1 MQRREKILGLHRNGP
16 FPCFHGETELSMR
29 AGAAVQAW
37 GTSGSRGVPRFA
49 ARTGLHLLQ
58 RAGIAFV
65 NEQTF
70 DHSSLIVAC
79 GRGDRAALQQ
89 IYRREAGA
97 MIGIAA
103 RIVKRRELA
112 EEVVQESF
120 VAVWRNAARFDPSIG
135 SGRAWLFQIVRN
147 RALNMLRDT
156 SRELPT
162 EDNAL
167 NAAVDAGADYEN
179 AYDRLGNSSALK
191 RCLEQLEPRRRQ
203 GILLAFVEGMS
214 HGEIA
219 AQLKV
224 PLGTTKSWLRRSLIA
239 LRECMA

>member
-1 MQRREKILGLHRNGP
+1 MP
-16 FPCFHGETELSMR
+16 

-37 GTSGSRGVPRFA
+37 GKSGNRGIPGFSARVVRRQQRF
-49 ARTGLHLLQ
+49 GSHY
-58 RAGIAFV
+58 V
-65 NEQTF
+65 SDSNF

-79 GRGDRAALQQ
+79 GRGDRAALQE

-120 VAVWRNAARFDPSIG
+120 VAIWRFAARFDPSIG

-162 EDNAL
+162 EEEAL
-167 NAAVDAGADYEN
+167 NAAVDADADYEN
-179 AYDRLGNSSALK
+179 AYERLANNSALK
-191 RCLEQLEPRRRQ
+191 RCLEELEPRRRQ
-203 GILLAFVEGMS
+203 GVLLAFVEGLS

-219 AQLKV
+219 AKLKV

>member
-1 MQRREKILGLHRNGP
+1 M
-16 FPCFHGETELSMR
+16 S
-29 AGAAVQAW
+29 AGAAVRAW
-37 GTSGSRGVPRFA
+37 VNSDNRALSGLAAQCRLLQIGTS
-49 ARTGLHLLQ
+49 L
-58 RAGIAFV
+58 V
-65 NEQTF
+65 NDRIE

-97 MIGIAA
+97 MIGVAA

-120 VAVWRNAARFDPSIG
+120 VAIWRNAARFDPAIG

-156 SRELPT
+156 SREMPT
-162 EDNAL
+162 EQDAL
-167 NAAVDAGADYEN
+167 NAAVDADADYEN
-179 AYDRLGNSSALK
+179 VYERLANNSALK
-191 RCLEQLEPRRRQ
+191 RCLDELEPHRRK
-203 GILLAFVEGMS
+203 GVLLAFVEGMS

-219 AQLKV
+219 AALKV

>member
-1 MQRREKILGLHRNGP
+1 MG
-16 FPCFHGETELSMR
+16 
-29 AGAAVQAW
+29 AGAAVGTW
-37 GTSGSRGVPRFA
+37 VTSGNWGISLFA
-49 ARTGLHLLQ
+49 ARPRLPGTGY
-58 RAGIAFV
+58 GTFFV
-65 NEQTF
+65 NDKKS
-70 DHSSLIVAC
+70 DHSLLIVAC
-79 GRGDRAALQQ
+79 GRGDKAALQE

-120 VAVWRNAARFDPSIG
+120 VAVLRNAARFDPAIG

-162 EDNAL
+162 EENAL
-167 NAAVDAGADYEN
+167 NAAVDADGDFEN
-179 AYDRLGNSSALK
+179 AYERLANNSELK
-191 RCLEQLEPRRRQ
+191 RCLEQLEPHRRK
-203 GILLAFVEGMS
+203 GILLAFVEGFS

-219 AQLKV
+219 ATLKV

>member
-1 MQRREKILGLHRNGP
+1 MG
-16 FPCFHGETELSMR
+16 
-29 AGAAVQAW
+29 AGAALHTWGRNGVQGLLWSAPFLVRSLNPH
-37 GTSGSRGVPRFA
+37 GTVIVSESKD
-49 ARTGLHLLQ
+49 
-58 RAGIAFV
+58 
-65 NEQTF
+65 
-70 DHSSLIVAC
+70 DHSALIVAC
-79 GRGDRAALQQ
+79 GRGDRTALQT

-97 MIGIAA
+97 MIGIAT

-112 EEVVQESF
+112 EEVVQEAF
-120 VAVWRNAARFDPSIG
+120 VAIWRHAARFDPSIG

-147 RALNMLRDT
+147 RSLNMLRDT

-162 EDNAL
+162 EEEAL
-167 NAAVDAGADYEN
+167 NRAIEADASSEN
-179 AYDRLGNSSALK
+179 AFDRLANNSALK
-191 RCLEQLEPRRRQ
+191 RCLEELEPRRRQ

-219 AQLKV
+219 AKLKV

>member
-1 MQRREKILGLHRNGP
+1 
-16 FPCFHGETELSMR
+16 MR
-29 AGAAVQAW
+29 AGAALQSW
-37 GTSGSRGVPRFA
+37 GTNGNPRIPRFTA
-49 ARTGLHLLQ
+49 CHGLHWQ
-58 RAGIAFV
+58 QVGISFLSDK
-65 NEQTF
+65 ND
-70 DHSSLIVAC
+70 DHSALIVAC
-79 GRGDRAALQQ
+79 GRGDRAALQE
-89 IYRREAGA
+89 IFRREAGA
-97 MIGIAA
+97 MIGISA

-120 VAVWRNAARFDPSIG
+120 LAIWRNAARFDPSIG

-147 RALNMLRDT
+147 RSLNMLRDT

-162 EDNAL
+162 EQDAL
-167 NAAVDAGADYEN
+167 DAAVDAGADYEN
-179 AYDRLGNSSALK
+179 AYERLANNSALK
-191 RCLEQLEPRRRQ
+191 RCLDELEPRRKQ

-219 AQLKV
+219 AKLKV

>member
-1 MQRREKILGLHRNGP
+1 MAD
-16 FPCFHGETELSMR
+16 FPCFLGETEAKMP

-37 GTSGSRGVPRFA
+37 GKSGNRGLPGSPARAEPRQ
-49 ARTGLHLLQ
+49 Q
-58 RAGIAFV
+58 RFGKQFV
-65 NEQTF
+65 SEKNS

-79 GRGDRAALQQ
+79 GRGDRAALQE

-120 VAVWRNAARFDPSIG
+120 VAIWRFAARFDPSIG

-156 SRELPT
+156 RRELPT
-162 EDNAL
+162 EQDAL
-167 NAAVDAGADYEN
+167 DAAVDADADYEN
-179 AYDRLGNSSALK
+179 AYERLANNSALK
-191 RCLEQLEPRRRQ
+191 RCLEELEPRRRQ

-219 AQLKV
+219 AKLKV

>member
-1 MQRREKILGLHRNGP
+1 
-16 FPCFHGETELSMR
+16 MR
-29 AGAAVQAW
+29 AGAAAGTW
-37 GTSGSRGVPRFA
+37 ATSGNGGISLIA
-49 ARTGLHLLQ
+49 ARHGLPAQ
-58 RAGIAFV
+58 RIGISFV
-65 NEQTF
+65 SESKD
-70 DHSSLIVAC
+70 DHSTLIVAC

-97 MIGIAA
+97 MIGVAA

-112 EEVVQESF
+112 EEVVQEAF
-120 VAVWRNAARFDPSIG
+120 VAVWRNASRFDPTIG
-135 SGRAWLFQIVRN
+135 SGRTWLFQIVRN

-162 EDNAL
+162 DDDAL
-167 NAAVDAGADYEN
+167 NAAVDADADYEN
-179 AYDRLGNSSALK
+179 AYERLANNSALK
-191 RCLEQLEPRRRQ
+191 RCLDELEPRRRQ
-203 GILLAFVEGMS
+203 GILLAFVEGLS

-219 AQLKV
+219 SALKV

>member
-1 MQRREKILGLHRNGP
+1 M
-16 FPCFHGETELSMR
+16 C
-29 AGAAVQAW
+29 AGAAAGTWATSDRTAAIWLAARPGLPAQPI
-37 GTSGSRGVPRFA
+37 GTSLVSENRD
-49 ARTGLHLLQ
+49 
-58 RAGIAFV
+58 
-65 NEQTF
+65 

-79 GRGDRAALQQ
+79 GRGDRAALQA

-97 MIGIAA
+97 MIGVAT

-112 EEVVQESF
+112 EEVVQEAF
-120 VAVWRNAARFDPSIG
+120 VAIWRNASRFDPSIG

-162 EDNAL
+162 EEDAL

-179 AYDRLGNSSALK
+179 AYERLANNSALK
-191 RCLEQLEPRRRQ
+191 RCLEELEPRRRQ
-203 GILLAFVEGMS
+203 GVLLAFVEGFS

-219 AQLKV
+219 ATLKV

>member
-1 MQRREKILGLHRNGP
+1 MQRFQENHNAASELAFRVFPFAKEPFMGAGVALH
-16 FPCFHGETELSMR
+16 
-29 AGAAVQAW
+29 AW
-37 GTSGSRGVPRFA
+37 SKSGSRAVPRFA
-49 ARTGLHLLQ
+49 ALAAWWPKP
-58 RAGIAFV
+58 AGMAGV
-65 NEQTF
+65 NERTE
-70 DHSSLIVAC
+70 DHSALIVAC
-79 GRGDRAALQQ
+79 GRGDRAALQT

-97 MIGIAA
+97 MIGIAT

-112 EEVVQESF
+112 EEVVQEAF
-120 VAVWRNAARFDPSIG
+120 VAIWRNAARFDPSIG

-162 EDNAL
+162 EEGAL
-167 NAAVDAGADYEN
+167 NAAVDADADYEN
-179 AYDRLGNSSALK
+179 AFERLATNSALK
-191 RCLEQLEPRRRQ
+191 RCLEELEPRRRQ

-219 AQLKV
+219 AKLKV

>member
-1 MQRREKILGLHRNGP
+1 M
-16 FPCFHGETELSMR
+16 C
-29 AGAAVQAW
+29 AGAAAEPW
-37 GTSGSRGVPRFA
+37 ATSGNGGTSAIAAGPGSYAHRIGTP
-49 ARTGLHLLQ
+49 
-58 RAGIAFV
+58 FV
-65 NEQTF
+65 SDSKT

-79 GRGDRAALQQ
+79 GRGDRTALQE

-120 VAVWRNAARFDPSIG
+120 VAIWRNAARFDPGIG

-162 EDNAL
+162 EDDVI
-167 NAAVDAGADYEN
+167 NAAVDADVGYEN
-179 AYDRLGNSSALK
+179 AFERLAASSALK
-191 RCLEQLEPRRRQ
+191 RCLEELEPRRRQ
-203 GILLAFVEGMS
+203 GVLLAFVEGMS

-219 AQLKV
+219 AKLKV

>member
-1 MQRREKILGLHRNGP
+1 
-16 FPCFHGETELSMR
+16 MR

-37 GTSGSRGVPRFA
+37 GRNGDRGVSRFA
-49 ARTGLHLLQ
+49 ARAGLHLLQ
-58 RAGIAFV
+58 RTGIAFV
-65 NEQTF
+65 NEQIF

-120 VAVWRNAARFDPSIG
+120 VAIWRNAARFDPSIG

-167 NAAVDAGADYEN
+167 HAAVDAGADYES

>member
-1 MQRREKILGLHRNGP
+1 MN
-16 FPCFHGETELSMR
+16 
-29 AGAAVQAW
+29 AGAVVRAQARSGNLGFPGFTARVEPRRHRF
-37 GTSGSRGVPRFA
+37 GTFCLSVK
-49 ARTGLHLLQ
+49 TD
-58 RAGIAFV
+58 
-65 NEQTF
+65 
-70 DHSSLIVAC
+70 DHSALIVAC
-79 GRGDRAALQQ
+79 GRGDRGALQE

-97 MIGIAA
+97 MIGISA

-112 EEVVQESF
+112 EEVVQEAF
-120 VAVWRNAARFDPSIG
+120 VAIWRNASRFDPSIG

-147 RALNMLRDT
+147 RSLNMLRDT

-162 EDNAL
+162 EQGAL
-167 NAAVDAGADYEN
+167 DAAVDADADYEN
-179 AYDRLGNSSALK
+179 AYERLANNSALK
-191 RCLEQLEPRRRQ
+191 RCLEELEPIRRK

-219 AQLKV
+219 AVLKV

>member
-1 MQRREKILGLHRNGP
+1 
-16 FPCFHGETELSMR
+16 LSDK
-29 AGAAVQAW
+29 QD
-37 GTSGSRGVPRFA
+37 
-49 ARTGLHLLQ
+49 
-58 RAGIAFV
+58 
-65 NEQTF
+65 
-70 DHSSLIVAC
+70 DHSALIVAC
-79 GRGDRAALQQ
+79 GRGDRAALQE

-97 MIGIAA
+97 MIGIST

-120 VAVWRNAARFDPSIG
+120 VAIWRNAARFDPSIG

-147 RALNMLRDT
+147 RSLNMLRDT

-162 EDNAL
+162 EQDAL
-167 NAAVDAGADYEN
+167 DAAVDAGADYEN
-179 AYDRLGNSSALK
+179 AFERLANNSALK
-191 RCLEQLEPRRRQ
+191 RCLDELEPRRKQ

-219 AQLKV
+219 AKLKV

>member
-1 MQRREKILGLHRNGP
+1 MSTGAAACARVRSDGWKRPGIAARNGQQN
-16 FPCFHGETELSMR
+16 LL
-29 AGAAVQAW
+29 
-37 GTSGSRGVPRFA
+37 RGI
-49 ARTGLHLLQ
+49 G
-58 RAGIAFV
+58 FV
-65 NEQTF
+65 TDRPEE
-70 DHSSLIVAC
+70 HSALIVAC
-79 GRGDRAALQQ
+79 GHGDKAALQE
-89 IYRREAGA
+89 IYRREAAA
-97 MIGIAA
+97 MIGVAA

-120 VAVWRNAARFDPSIG
+120 VAIWRNAARFDPGIG

-162 EDNAL
+162 DESAL
-167 NAAVDAGADYEN
+167 NAAVDRDADYEN
-179 AYDRLGNSSALK
+179 AFERLANNNALR
-191 RCLEQLEPRRRQ
+191 RCLEQLEPHRRK
-203 GILLAFVEGMS
+203 GILLAFVEGLS

-219 AQLKV
+219 ARLKV

>member
-1 MQRREKILGLHRNGP
+1 VSEKK
-16 FPCFHGETELSMR
+16 E
-29 AGAAVQAW
+29 
-37 GTSGSRGVPRFA
+37 
-49 ARTGLHLLQ
+49 
-58 RAGIAFV
+58 
-65 NEQTF
+65 
-70 DHSSLIVAC
+70 DHSDLIVAC
-79 GRGDRAALQQ
+79 GRGDKAALQE

-97 MIGIAA
+97 MIGVAA

-120 VAVWRNAARFDPSIG
+120 VAIWRYAARFDPTIG

-162 EDNAL
+162 EEGAL
-167 NAAVDAGADYEN
+167 NAAVDADAYYEN
-179 AYDRLGNSSALK
+179 AYERLANNSALK
-191 RCLEQLEPRRRQ
+191 RCLEELEPRRRQ

-219 AQLKV
+219 AKLKV

>member
-1 MQRREKILGLHRNGP
+1 MM
-16 FPCFHGETELSMR
+16 S
-29 AGAAVQAW
+29 AGAMAGTWVTNGNRGISSPSVTVTRPGQRF
-37 GTSGSRGVPRFA
+37 GTS
-49 ARTGLHLLQ
+49 
-58 RAGIAFV
+58 FV
-65 NEQTF
+65 NDTRE
-70 DHSSLIVAC
+70 DYSSLIVAC
-79 GRGDRAALQQ
+79 GRGDRAALQA

-120 VAVWRNAARFDPSIG
+120 VSIWRNAARFDPGIG
-135 SGRAWLFQIVRN
+135 SGKAWLFQIVRN

-162 EDNAL
+162 EDEAL
-167 NAAVDAGADYEN
+167 SAAVDADADYEN
-179 AYDRLGNSSALK
+179 AYERLANNSALK
-191 RCLEQLEPRRRQ
+191 RCLDELEPRRKQ

-219 AQLKV
+219 AKLNV
-224 PLGTTKSWLRRSLIA
+224 PLGTAKSWLRRSLIA

>member
-1 MQRREKILGLHRNGP
+1 MNDSK
-16 FPCFHGETELSMR
+16 T
-29 AGAAVQAW
+29 
-37 GTSGSRGVPRFA
+37 
-49 ARTGLHLLQ
+49 
-58 RAGIAFV
+58 
-65 NEQTF
+65 

-79 GRGDRAALQQ
+79 GRGDRAALQEL
-89 IYRREAGA
+89 YRREAGA

-120 VAVWRNAARFDPSIG
+120 VAIWRNAARFDPGIG

-156 SRELPT
+156 SREIPT
-162 EDNAL
+162 EDEVIS
-167 NAAVDAGADYEN
+167 AAVDADASYEN
-179 AYDRLGNSSALK
+179 AFERLAANSALK
-191 RCLEQLEPRRRQ
+191 RCLEELEPRRRQ
-203 GILLAFVEGMS
+203 GVLLAFVEGMS

-219 AQLKV
+219 AKLKV
-224 PLGTTKSWLRRSLIA
+224 PLGTAKSWLRRSLIA

>member
-1 MQRREKILGLHRNGP
+1 MQVPENLWGLHRIRSFAGYLRERSDEMNAGVAATTWATNGNGGIP
-16 FPCFHGETELSMR
+16 GFTGRVPLPSQR
-29 AGAAVQAW
+29 I
-37 GTSGSRGVPRFA
+37 GTS
-49 ARTGLHLLQ
+49 
-58 RAGIAFV
+58 FV
-65 NEQTF
+65 TEKMD
-70 DHSSLIVAC
+70 DHSALIVAC

-112 EEVVQESF
+112 EEVVQEAF
-120 VAVWRNAARFDPSIG
+120 VAIWRNASRFDASIG
-135 SGRAWLFQIVRN
+135 AGRAWLFQIVRN

-162 EDNAL
+162 EEEAI
-167 NAAVDAGADYEN
+167 NAAVDADADYEN
-179 AYDRLGNSSALK
+179 AYERLANSSALK
-191 RCLEQLEPRRRQ
+191 RCLDELEPRRRQ
-203 GILLAFVEGMS
+203 GILLAFVEGLS

-219 AQLKV
+219 AKLKV

>member
-1 MQRREKILGLHRNGP
+1 M
-16 FPCFHGETELSMR
+16 S

-37 GTSGSRGVPRFA
+37 GTSENRGIAGFA
-49 ARTGLHLLQ
+49 TRAGLSFWQRTG
-58 RAGIAFV
+58 IVFV

-79 GRGDRAALQQ
+79 GRGDRAALQA
-89 IYRREAGA
+89 IFRREAGA

-120 VAVWRNAARFDPSIG
+120 VAIWRYASRFDPSIG

-162 EDNAL
+162 EQDAID
-167 NAAVDAGADYEN
+167 AAVDAGADSEN
-179 AYDRLGNSSALK
+179 AFERLANNSALK
-191 RCLEQLEPRRRQ
+191 RCLEQLDPKRRQ
-203 GILLAFVEGMS
+203 GVLLAFVEGMS

-219 AQLKV
+219 AYLKV

-239 LRECMA
+239 LRECMG

>member
-1 MQRREKILGLHRNGP
+1 
-16 FPCFHGETELSMR
+16 MR
-29 AGAAVQAW
+29 AGAAVGAW
-37 GTSGSRGVPRFA
+37 GTRGNRGIPGFA
-49 ARTGLHLLQ
+49 ARPERRLGRLG
-58 RAGIAFV
+58 RSFV
-65 NEQTF
+65 SENKE
-70 DHSSLIVAC
+70 DHSALIVAC
-79 GRGDRAALQQ
+79 GRGDRAALQE

-97 MIGIAA
+97 MIGIST

-120 VAVWRNAARFDPSIG
+120 VAIWRNAARFDPTIG

-147 RALNMLRDT
+147 RSLNMLRDT

-162 EDNAL
+162 EQDAL
-167 NAAVDAGADYEN
+167 DAAVDAGADYEN
-179 AYDRLGNSSALK
+179 AFERLATNSALK
-191 RCLEQLEPRRRQ
+191 RCLDELEPRRKQ

-219 AQLKV
+219 AKLKV

>member
-1 MQRREKILGLHRNGP
+1 MP
-16 FPCFHGETELSMR
+16 

-37 GTSGSRGVPRFA
+37 VTSDNWRILRVSARAWPHQQRFGSQLVSEP
-49 ARTGLHLLQ
+49 
-58 RAGIAFV
+58 
-65 NEQTF
+65 NF
-70 DHSSLIVAC
+70 DHSSLIMAC

-89 IYRREAGA
+89 IFRREAGA

-120 VAVWRNAARFDPSIG
+120 VAIWRNAARFDPAIG

-162 EDNAL
+162 DSEVI
-167 NAAVDAGADYEN
+167 NAAVDAGSDFEN
-179 AYDRLGNSSALK
+179 AYERLANNSALK
-191 RCLEQLEPRRRQ
+191 RCLEELEPRRRQ

-219 AQLKV
+219 AKLKV

>member
-1 MQRREKILGLHRNGP
+1 MEPRQHRFGSQ
-16 FPCFHGETELSMR
+16 FLSD
-29 AGAAVQAW
+29 
-37 GTSGSRGVPRFA
+37 
-49 ARTGLHLLQ
+49 
-58 RAGIAFV
+58 
-65 NEQTF
+65 NNF

-79 GRGDRAALQQ
+79 GRGDRAALQE

-120 VAVWRNAARFDPSIG
+120 IAIWRFASRFDPSIG

-162 EDNAL
+162 EDDVL
-167 NAAVDAGADYEN
+167 NAAVDAGADSEN
-179 AYDRLGNSSALK
+179 AFEMLANNSALK
-191 RCLEQLEPRRRQ
+191 RCLEELEPHRRQ

-219 AQLKV
+219 AKLKV